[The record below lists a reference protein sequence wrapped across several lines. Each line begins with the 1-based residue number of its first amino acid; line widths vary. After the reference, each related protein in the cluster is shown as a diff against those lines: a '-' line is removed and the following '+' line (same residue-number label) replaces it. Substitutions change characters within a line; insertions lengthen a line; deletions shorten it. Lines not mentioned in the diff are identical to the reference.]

1 MGASY
6 AETFAYDLVVVFF
19 VAIVMPISVL
29 LLRSNTAAGKL
40 SGATLLGLSVLY
52 VGGFEH
58 YRLHAPEV
66 RPQPR
71 CQRCHIRARCSTAD
85 TLRLGICDDCSDAA
99 RIAPAGVGARARH
112 AAGVRPGAQA
122 APGGARALKRS

>member
-19 VAIVMPISVL
+19 VVIVMPISVL

-66 RPQPR
+66 RPKPR
-71 CQRCHIRARCSTAD
+71 CQRCHMRARCSTP
-85 TLRLGICDDCSDAA
+85 L
-99 RIAPAGVGARARH
+99 IASWN
-112 AAGVRPGAQA
+112 
-122 APGGARALKRS
+122 L

>member
-6 AETFAYDLVVVFF
+6 AETFANDLVVVFF

-66 RPQPR
+66 RPLLR
-71 CQRCHIRARCSTAD
+71 RQR
-85 TLRLGICDDCSDAA
+85 
-99 RIAPAGVGARARH
+99 
-112 AAGVRPGAQA
+112 
-122 APGGARALKRS
+122 

>member
-19 VAIVMPISVL
+19 VAIVMPISGL
-29 LLRSNTAAGKL
+29 LLRTSTAAGQL

-66 RPQPR
+66 RPLR
-71 CQRCHIRARCSTAD
+71 RGTAM
-85 TLRLGICDDCSDAA
+85 LGH
-99 RIAPAGVGARARH
+99 P
-112 AAGVRPGAQA
+112 PA
-122 APGGARALKRS
+122 APRAHIASLRDSTFGSLPA